1 MKYLVLHETASTYK
15 FLGHGI
21 GDNVIEA
28 FNAQCLVSA
37 SMEHPPKAQKIF
49 PLGCFVECDA
59 EMIRIDVT
67 QIDL

>member
-15 FLGHGI
+15 FLGYGLS
-21 GDNVIEA
+21 NYVIKA
-28 FNAQCLVSA
+28 FNAQLTVRVSTKY
-37 SMEHPPKAQKIF
+37 PPKAQKIF